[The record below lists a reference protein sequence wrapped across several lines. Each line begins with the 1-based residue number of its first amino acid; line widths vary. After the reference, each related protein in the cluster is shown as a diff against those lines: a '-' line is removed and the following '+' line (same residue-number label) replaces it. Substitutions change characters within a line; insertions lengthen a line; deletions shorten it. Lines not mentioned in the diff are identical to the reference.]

1 MLRWLR
7 KYSRSWFIA
16 LAIGAIVVVFV
27 FWGVGGLKSP
37 RFQEVAE
44 VNGTPILLTAYLKE
58 YHDLVKQYQE
68 RTQGELTEETIK
80 ALGLKE
86 QALNRLIQEVL
97 LLQAGERLG
106 VRVSNAELQD
116 RIRHYPFFQEDGH
129 FSERRYFLLLSRNR
143 LSPADFEESERRR
156 LLMQKIYQEVTS
168 FAKVSDGE
176 LQVIYRLG
184 QEKVAVS
191 YLTVSPERFLSR
203 VNPGEA
209 ELSQYYQD
217 HPAEFRQPDRVKV
230 KYLFFRAQDFL
241 DRVKLPPEEVKNY
254 LAEHGEEFSR
264 PTVIKARQ
272 VFLAVSPQA
281 TAEERQ
287 RVEQQAQELLD
298 RARAGEDFAQLAK
311 AYSQDERTREK
322 GGDLGY
328 LKRGQLQPQWE
339 EVAFSLRPGEVA
351 LASTS
356 QGFHLILVEEVKERE
371 TLPDAEARAGQR
383 LRGEK
388 SRRLAQETA
397 QKAWE
402 DLSRASWAEVAQKYG
417 VTSKESPLFTMKEPL
432 PELGAQP
439 QFNRAALQLKPRE
452 ISRVVELPEGFAILQ
467 GVERLPEHQPP
478 LDQVKDKVREAVKR
492 QQARKQA
499 EQEAGRLLERLG
511 KGEPLSQVAAQV
523 GLTVKESDFFTRHQ
537 GFLGQ
542 PLAESLTSA
551 AFQLSGQHPYP
562 GQPIFWKDKYY
573 LLAFKARQAPDP
585 AEFAKDQDK
594 LKMSA
599 LEYKREQIF
608 AAWLSAERQRAKIK
622 IYEIPG

>member
-1 MLRWLR
+1 MLKWLR

-37 RFQEVAE
+37 RFQEAAE

-97 LLQAGERLG
+97 LLQAGKRLG
-106 VRVSNAELQD
+106 VRVSKAELQE
-116 RIRHYPFFQEDGH
+116 RIRNYPFFQEDGH

-143 LSPADFEESERRR
+143 LSPADFEESEHRR
-156 LLMQKIYQEVTS
+156 LLIQKIYQEVTS
-168 FAKVSDGE
+168 FAKVSDRE
-176 LQVIYRLG
+176 LQLIYRLG

-191 YLTVSPERFLSR
+191 YVTVPPERFLSR

-264 PTVIKARQ
+264 PMVIKARQ
-272 VFLAVSPQA
+272 VFLPVSPKA

-287 RVEQQAQELLD
+287 RVEQQAQDLLD

-371 TLPDAEARAGQR
+371 KLPDAEARAGQR
-383 LRGEK
+383 LREER

-417 VTSKESPLFTMKEPL
+417 ITLKESPLFSLKEPL
-432 PELGAQP
+432 PELGALP

-478 LDQVKDKVREAVKR
+478 LEQVKDKVREAVKR
-492 QQARKQA
+492 QQARKLA
-499 EQEAGRLLERLG
+499 EVEAGRLLERLG
-511 KGEPLSQVAAQV
+511 KGESLSQVAAQV

-551 AFQLSGQHPYP
+551 AF
-562 GQPIFWKDKYY
+562 
-573 LLAFKARQAPDP
+573 
-585 AEFAKDQDK
+585 
-594 LKMSA
+594 
-599 LEYKREQIF
+599 
-608 AAWLSAERQRAKIK
+608 RQRRYPTMPWLYCWHA
-622 IYEIPG
+622 PGR